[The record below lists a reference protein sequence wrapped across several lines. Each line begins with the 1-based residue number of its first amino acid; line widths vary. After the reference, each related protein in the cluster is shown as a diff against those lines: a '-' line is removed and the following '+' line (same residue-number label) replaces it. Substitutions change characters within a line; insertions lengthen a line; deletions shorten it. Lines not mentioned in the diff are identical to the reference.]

1 MSEQLTPDEIMHQ
14 MAILIY
20 NQPQVQQALTNIT
33 ASVRSRENLTAT
45 GVELVEAVQ
54 QVAMAF
60 AADPDA
66 LKAALDA
73 APRTLEAA
81 GLKPGTY
88 PATTIQRGDIISHGV
103 TEHRVTNVVAGRDS
117 IQIVLENGAVLDVQP
132 QTQIHLIKPGA

>member
-88 PATTIQRGDIISHGV
+88 PATTIQRGDIISHGF

-117 IQIVLENGAVLDVQP
+117 IQIVLENGAILDVQP